1 MRSEC
6 LGDETKI
13 IPMATREITIMPC
26 DQSEWMHSIPVGQS
40 FDDVH
45 NSDGEQKFTKKNM
58 FRCEVPHIEGGVDR
72 ESYVA
77 QLLAWCSSVSV
88 VPHEGSSK
96 SWSKL
101 VQ

>member
-6 LGDETKI
+6 LGDDTKK

-45 NSDGEQKFTKKNM
+45 NSDGEQKFTKKKCSDAR
-58 FRCEVPHIEGGVDR
+58 FLTSKGVDR